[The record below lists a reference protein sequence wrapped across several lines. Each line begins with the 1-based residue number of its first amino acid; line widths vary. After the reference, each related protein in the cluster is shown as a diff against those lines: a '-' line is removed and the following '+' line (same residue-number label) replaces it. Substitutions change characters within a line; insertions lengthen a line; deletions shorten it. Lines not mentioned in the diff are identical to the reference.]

1 MKIIA
6 FVGSPRKGSNVDT
19 LINAV
24 VKGIKS
30 KTKAQVKKI
39 YLYKAHIEYCNGCML
54 CSPLKGCK
62 DCPLEDDMVEIYQ
75 RMQEA
80 DGFIFGTPNHGHTAS
95 AAMTN
100 LLSRM
105 QALLKMEVT
114 KNEQGKIVSARAQPL
129 IAGKKAVV
137 VVSQG
142 DFTPSTGGL
151 LLRVMD
157 SNMKDF
163 HLAKVGEVFSTGN
176 LYRAQVKDNA
186 HDLKKAFELG
196 VRMAEM

>member
-1 MKIIA
+1 MKIMA

-24 VKGIKS
+24 IKGAKS
-30 KTKAQVKKI
+30 KTKVQVEKI
-39 YLYKAHIEYCNGCML
+39 YLYKSHIEYCDGCML
-54 CSPLKGCK
+54 CTPLKGCK
-62 DCPLEDDMVEIYQ
+62 DCPIKDDMVEIYQ

-105 QALLKMEVT
+105 QALLKMDVT
-114 KNEQGKIVSARAQPL
+114 KNKAGEIVSARARPL
-129 IAGKKAVV
+129 IAGKKAAV

-151 LLRVMD
+151 VLRVMD

-163 HLAKVGEVFSTGN
+163 HLAKAGEVFSTGN
-176 LYRAQVKDNA
+176 LHRAQVKDNA
-186 HDLKKAFELG
+186 HDLQKAFELG
-196 VRMAEM
+196 ARLVEM